1 MERRYLIVIVRQ
13 PEDSHIKRSVG
24 VPSLRPLSVPQPDEA
39 YFDRLAAFGVAC
51 LVAAVVGKLLVT
63 NLSPKQR
70 P

>member
-1 MERRYLIVIVRQ
+1 MTLEREGHVPINR
-13 PEDSHIKRSVG
+13 G
-24 VPSLRPLSVPQPDEA
+24 VPSVRPPASLKPTQADEA